1 MHYQG
6 NIIRPPSEADSIILQ
21 VTVGCS
27 HNKCTFCGAYKHKQF
42 TIKNNEIIDKDISFA
57 AKHFQHKRRLF
68 LCDGDALI
76 IPQPR
81 LVSLLIKL
89 KNQLPWL
96 TRVGIYANAKSIKKK
111 SLPDLQELKRL
122 GLGIIYMG
130 LESGDDQTLKA
141 VNKGILSGEMIEQAK
156 KVGETGIKLSL
167 TVLLGL
173 AGPERSDLH
182 AKATGRVLSEIDP
195 EFIGALTLMLIPGT
209 PLYHEYQ
216 KGLFTLLEPEQIL
229 KELRTMIA
237 HTHLT
242 RGLFLSNHASNFLPL
257 KIRLPRD
264 QQTALGMIDEALK
277 GNIALTPEWLR
288 GL

>member
-156 KVGETGIKLSL
+156 KVGEAGIKLSL

-216 KGLFTLLEPEQIL
+216 KGSFTLLEPEQIL

-264 QQTALGMIDEALK
+264 QQTAIGRIDEALK